1 MQCMYWNMYNCKTK
15 NIFWFNDQTLHKDCD
30 LTIEKWD
37 GGLGSGVIK
46 KSAFCAFDFA
56 DYYIFM
62 YIICVGCFFGQAFLG
77 GIACLHVVCLNSCL
91 FFSIRFLWMLGT
103 TSSFEKGWI
112 VIVPDSKTGRMIM
125 DGSWCPPR
133 YKWIIPSG
141 KLTVRPWKSPFFG
154 GN

>member
-30 LTIEKWD
+30 LTIENWD

-62 YIICVGCFFGQAFLG
+62 YIISVGCFFGQAFFWGDCLS
-77 GIACLHVVCLNSCL
+77 ACCVFELLSFL
-91 FFSIRFLWMLGT
+91 FYPFSLDAWYHIFFW
-103 TSSFEKGWI
+103 KGMDCDCTRLKNR
-112 VIVPDSKTGRMIM
+112 PDDYG
-125 DGSWCPPR
+125 WQLVPPR